1 VLFLVARNFSGP
13 AELITAHGNGSLYAV
28 LNAMNTLELK
38 CFCEECKVPR
48 SGAKYKILALLLAH
62 VYAWT
67 RA

>member
-1 VLFLVARNFSGP
+1 MLTARPAGP
-13 AELITAHGNGSLYAV
+13 AELITAHRNGALHAM

-62 VYAWT
+62 V
-67 RA
+67 